1 MKRKKKEVEEINGMN
16 IKERQSDIKRKM
28 TRVEKRK

>member
-16 IKERQSDIKRKM
+16 IKERQRDIKRKM